1 MVGSLLLR
9 GMLVGLVAGLLS
21 FGFARIFGE
30 PEVDRAIAFEALNK
44 AGEAKVGPHAHG
56 EAHTHGGGHT
66 HSQAQASTEAPEQE
80 LVSRATQAGLGLAT
94 GVVVYGAAV
103 GGLFALVFAFAY
115 GRVGRLG
122 PRATAALLALGA
134 YVAVVLVPSIKYPAN
149 PPAIG
154 QAETIGSRTAL
165 YFLMILV
172 AVAALTLA
180 VMLARRL
187 SGQFGTWNATIMAG
201 AAFVVVIAIAQYGLP
216 AINEVPD
223 QFSAALLWRFRLAS
237 LGIHAGLWAT
247 VGLLFGALTERAMA
261 AQFGQPMAARP
272 LAR

>member
-9 GMLVGLVAGLLS
+9 GMLVGAVAGLLA
-21 FGFARIFGE
+21 FGFARVFGE
-30 PEVDRAIAFEALNK
+30 PEVDRAIAFEATNK
-44 AGEAKVGPHAHG
+44 AAPHTHG
-56 EAHTHGGGHT
+56 EAHGGAHT
-66 HSQAQASTEAPEQE
+66 HTAAPASTEAAEPE

-122 PRATAALLALGA
+122 PRATAALLAFGA

-149 PPAIG
+149 PPAVG
-154 QAETIGSRTAL
+154 QAETIGSRTVL
-165 YFLMILV
+165 FFLMILI
-172 AVAALTLA
+172 AVAALALA
-180 VMLARRL
+180 VALARRL
-187 SGQFGTWNATIMAG
+187 SAQFGTWNATILAS
-201 AAFVVVIAIAQYGLP
+201 AAFAVVVAIAQYGLP
-216 AINEVPD
+216 AIDEVPD

-237 LGIHAGLWAT
+237 LGIHAVMWT
-247 VGLLFGALTERAMA
+247 TIGLLFGALTERAMA
-261 AQFGQPMAARP
+261 TQFGQPMAARP

>member
-9 GMLVGLVAGLLS
+9 GMLVGAVAGLLA
-21 FGFARIFGE
+21 FGFARAFGE
-30 PEVDRAIAFEALNK
+30 PEIDRAISFEEMTK
-44 AGEAKVGPHAHG
+44 AAPHAHG
-56 EAHTHGGGHT
+56 EAHTHGDAHT
-66 HSQAQASTEAPEQE
+66 HSETQAREAAEPE
-80 LVSRATQAGLGLAT
+80 LVSRTTQSGIGLAT
-94 GVVVYGAAV
+94 GVLVYGAAV

-154 QAETIGSRTAL
+154 HADTIGSRTAL
-165 YFLMILV
+165 FFLMILISV
-172 AVAALTLA
+172 FALALA
-180 VMLARRL
+180 VTLARRL
-187 SGQFGTWNATIMAG
+187 AAQFGAWNATILAG
-201 AAFVVVIAIAQYGLP
+201 AAFVVVIAVAEYALP

-223 QFSAALLWRFRLAS
+223 QFSAAVLWRFRVAS
-237 LGIHAGLWAT
+237 LGIHAVMWT
-247 VGLLFGALTERAMA
+247 TIGLLFGALTERAMA
-261 AQFGQPMAARP
+261 AQFGQPMTARP

>member
-9 GMLVGLVAGLLS
+9 GMLVGVVAGLLA

-30 PEVDRAIAFEALNK
+30 PEVDRAISFEEMTK
-44 AGEAKVGPHAHG
+44 AAPHAHG
-56 EAHTHGGGHT
+56 EAHTHGDAHT
-66 HSQAQASTEAPEQE
+66 HSETQAPEAPEPE
-80 LVSRATQAGLGLAT
+80 LVSRTTQSGIGLAT
-94 GVVVYGAAV
+94 GVLVYGAAV

-134 YVAVVLVPSIKYPAN
+134 YVAVVLVPNIKYPAN

-154 QAETIGSRTAL
+154 HAETIGSRTAL
-165 YFLMILV
+165 YFLMIIIS
-172 AVAALTLA
+172 VAALALT

-187 SGQFGTWNATIMAG
+187 SAQFGAWNAAILAG
-201 AAFVVVIAIAQYGLP
+201 AAFIVVIAIAQYALP

-223 QFSAALLWRFRLAS
+223 QFSAAVLWRFRVAS
-237 LGIHAGLWAT
+237 LGIHAVMWT
-247 VGLLFGALTERAMA
+247 TIGLLFGALTERAMA
-261 AQFGQPMAARP
+261 TQFGQPTAARP